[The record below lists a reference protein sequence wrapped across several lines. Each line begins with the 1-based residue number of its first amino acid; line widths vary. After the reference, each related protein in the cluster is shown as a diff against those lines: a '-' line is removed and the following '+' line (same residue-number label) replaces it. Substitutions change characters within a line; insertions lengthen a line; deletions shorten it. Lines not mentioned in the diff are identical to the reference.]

1 MNTIWK
7 WKLELQTGNQIT
19 LDMPQYAEVLT
30 LQRQRDDLCLW
41 AAVDTTAPI
50 CKRTFTIYG
59 TGHPM
64 PDDTGMYIGTFQ
76 EADGSLVFH
85 VFEQE
90 LG

>member
-41 AAVDTTAPI
+41 AVRFLKGAV
-50 CKRTFTIYG
+50 
-59 TGHPM
+59 
-64 PDDTGMYIGTFQ
+64 
-76 EADGSLVFH
+76 
-85 VFEQE
+85 
-90 LG
+90 